1 VLCIFAQHKCTPA
14 HRRRNGPAINFIPL
28 HVQSTFKEII
38 MTSSQ
43 TTSRRQSL
51 QTLTALAAATALPF
65 AATPAHAQ
73 SSGAWLIVTHKVE
86 DFARWKV
93 VFDSTNAMKKPHGWK
108 RSNIYTL
115 DGDRNNVMV
124 VEEFATMEG
133 AKAFASS
140 AELRAAMGKAGVVG
154 APDIR
159 FVNQAF
165 QVNV

>member
-1 VLCIFAQHKCTPA
+1 
-14 HRRRNGPAINFIPL
+14 
-28 HVQSTFKEII
+28 

-65 AATPAHAQ
+65 AASTVHAQ
-73 SSGAWLIVTHKVE
+73 SAGAWLIVTHKVE

-93 VFDSTNAMKKPHGWK
+93 GFDSTIGMKKPHGWK
-108 RSNIYTL
+108 HSSIYTV

-124 VEEFATMEG
+124 VEEYATMAG
-133 AKAFASS
+133 AKAFAGSP
-140 AELRAAMGKAGVVG
+140 ELRAAMGKAGVLG

-165 QVNV
+165 QASA